1 MRRTP
6 LAIALYAGVLATFG
20 AATVSFVALDKTV
33 TVDVDGTTRHV
44 RTFAGHVGDTLERAG
59 IPIGAHDAVAPDTS
73 APVKDGSR
81 IVVRHGRQLTL
92 TLNGQQRTVWVTAL
106 SVDEALD
113 QLGLRAGGAWVSASR
128 SESIGRQGL
137 SLAVRMPQRVTVLAD
152 GRRSVRMTTAPTV
165 KDFLDEIHLRLGRT
179 DKVSVP
185 LTVYPTSG
193 TVVQV
198 TRISHSVI
206 KASQAIAFRTITRG
220 TSQLY
225 QGESKVADEGT
236 AGLRQVTWRIVYR
249 DGKIASKTLV
259 ASRLIASPHP
269 RIVYVG
275 TKVRPA
281 PPSNTPSADGLNW
294 PALANCESGG
304 NPRSVSSGGTYRGL
318 YQFTMGT
325 WASVGGSG
333 DPIDASSGEQTYR
346 AQILFKREG
355 TSPWPVCGHYLY
367 S

>member
-1 MRRTP
+1 VRRTP
-6 LAIALYAGVLATFG
+6 LAIALYTSVLATLG
-20 AATVSFVALDKTV
+20 GATVAFAALDKTV

-59 IPIGAHDAVAPDTS
+59 IPIGAHDAVAPDAS
-73 APVKDGSR
+73 APVRDGSR
-81 IVVRHGRQLTL
+81 IVVRHGRELTL
-92 TLNGQQRTVWVTAL
+92 SLNGKQRTVWVTAL

-128 SESIGRQGL
+128 SQSIGRDGL
-137 SLAVRMPQRVTVLAD
+137 SLAVRTPQRVTVLAD

-165 KDFLDEIHLRLGRT
+165 RDFLTEIHLRLGRT

-185 LTVYPTSG
+185 MTVYPTSG

-206 KASQAIAFRTITRG
+206 RASEAIPFRTITRG
-220 TSQLY
+220 TSELY
-225 QGESKVADEGT
+225 QGQSKVTDEGT
-236 AGLRQVTWRIVYR
+236 AGLRQLTWRIVWR

-259 ASRLIASPHP
+259 TSRLIASPHP
-269 RIVYVG
+269 RIVYEG

-281 PPSNTPSADGLNW
+281 PPTHSPSADGLNW
-294 PALANCESGG
+294 GALANCESGG
-304 NPRSVSSGGTYRGL
+304 NPRAVSSGGDYRGL

-333 DPIDASSGEQTYR
+333 DPIDASPSEQTYR
-346 AQILFKREG
+346 AQILFNREG